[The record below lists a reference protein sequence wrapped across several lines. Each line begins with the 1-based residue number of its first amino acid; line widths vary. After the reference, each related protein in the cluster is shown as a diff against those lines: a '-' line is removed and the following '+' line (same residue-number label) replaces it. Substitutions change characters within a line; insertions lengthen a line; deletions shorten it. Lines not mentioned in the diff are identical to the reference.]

1 MVYYVFLSLVRTAKI
16 CIWIFTTTIISDSLV
31 LMTEYE
37 ESMEPAGEE
46 YFLLISFVHTA
57 VQEAAR
63 IMSGNGSA
71 TGAKRG

>member
-1 MVYYVFLSLVRTAKI
+1 
-16 CIWIFTTTIISDSLV
+16 
-31 LMTEYE
+31 MTEYE

-57 VQEAAR
+57 VQQAAR